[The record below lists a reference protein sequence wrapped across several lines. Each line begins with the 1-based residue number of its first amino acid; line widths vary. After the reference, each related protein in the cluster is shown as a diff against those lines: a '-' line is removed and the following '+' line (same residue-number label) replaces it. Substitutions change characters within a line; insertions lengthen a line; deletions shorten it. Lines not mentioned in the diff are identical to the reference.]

1 MTGPSR
7 FLVAFDSSEYERTS
21 FLLGLLIT
29 RRPAICLANRHS
41 GFMPDPPFQ
50 ISEAQKDSFRRHG
63 HVRLQA
69 FFRQERVDELRNIS
83 DEMSAQA
90 LAILQSA
97 RDAGESLAQRA
108 KSHSLEPIVVP
119 EITNPAQVCRYE
131 FMIGSNPGFRDFV
144 AKYVQLA
151 VSAVAGEAVEPF
163 KDKTNE
169 KLPGGGSFRPHQDF
183 TAYRFF
189 KARYHVTA
197 QLSVDPAT
205 VENGCIQFST
215 NLDTLAT
222 ACPDFVVDRVA
233 GKALL
238 HSNSGGASH
247 GDVRADIAAEL
258 HWQPIESAPADLL
271 IFDSFVPH
279 WSDINRSSK
288 PRRAIFITFNLASAG
303 SLYKQYYADKRLN
316 YDDPK
321 FHVSTPTSYAAAL
334 RRE

>member
-1 MTGPSR
+1 
-7 FLVAFDSSEYERTS
+7 
-21 FLLGLLIT
+21 
-29 RRPAICLANRHS
+29 
-41 GFMPDPPFQ
+41 MPDHPQF
-50 ISEAQKDSFRRHG
+50 SESHKDLFRHHG
-63 HVRLQA
+63 HVHLQA
-69 FFRQERVDELRNIS
+69 FFPQERVDELRNIS

-97 RDAGESLAQRA
+97 RAAGESLAQRS

-131 FMIGSNPGFRDFV
+131 FMIGSNPDFRDFV
-144 AKYVQLA
+144 AKHVQPA
-151 VSAVAGEAVEPF
+151 VAAVAGEAVEPF

-197 QLSVDPAT
+197 QLSVDPAM
-205 VENGCIQFST
+205 VENGCVQFST
-215 NLDTLAT
+215 NLETLAI
-222 ACPDFVVDRVA
+222 ARPDFVADRVA
-233 GKALL
+233 GRVLL
-238 HSNSGGASH
+238 HSNNGGANH
-247 GDVRADIAAEL
+247 GDVRADIAAEIR
-258 HWQPIESAPADLL
+258 WQPLESARPDLL

-288 PRRAIFITFNLASAG
+288 PRRAIFITFNLASEG

-334 RRE
+334 QRE